1 MAVVKNFKFRFLL
14 LFMFVLLSSQSQ
26 HVQASPW
33 AMPGNLILRHDIQVL
48 VDSGVINIP
57 ITTWPLAWGDIAYN
71 LSKTEQEMT
80 SFELASFQRIKE
92 ALFEEEIGGISANTS
107 LKFAKNPETITSFND
122 SVGARSEIEGEST
135 YLGKNF
141 AINLH
146 VNKRGGET
154 LLDESYIAVALG
166 DYSISLG
173 SKKNWW
179 GPGWGGSLILST
191 NANPISGISI
201 ERNFSDP
208 FESKLLHWI
217 GPWDLSLLLGE
228 LEHSRTRS
236 DALFFGMRI
245 GSRPLTNLEIG
256 FSKTSLFC
264 GENRPCGFSSFSD
277 MLLNKTDSGYNLSG
291 FDFRSSHHIKNFPFV
306 LYGQIIGEGISD
318 NHLGLFG
325 LETWGPINDFDQ
337 LESYRVFLEAAST
350 SCEFYKN
357 DDSKYGCAYHD
368 SLYPDG
374 YRYKGVNIGHSADG
388 DALVLTL
395 GGIIVAQNS
404 QLIKSSL
411 SLGKLNRGSN
421 YLYKVSQN
429 NNDFFKFDLGYE
441 FDLFWFDIPLGSFDV
456 GLGLDVMKDKVNNT
470 TQKDPRIYVSYSN
483 SLDFNPKKVRDYSEY
498 LALIEVSEDEV
509 IDAEETSETAIQ
521 AIDFVIIGELDLSE
535 LISLIDQVALERNP
549 YSEIKN
555 NAGSTKTKGLRKQSM
570 DNDLNFGMLL
580 AGGGYDLTEIML
592 QLDQTIDKRN

>member
-1 MAVVKNFKFRFLL
+1 MTTVKNFKNRFLL
-14 LFMFVLLSSQSQ
+14 LFVLILLNNQPSDL
-26 HVQASPW
+26 HASPW
-33 AMPGNLILRHDIQVL
+33 AIPGDLILRHDIQVL

-92 ALFEEEIGGISANTS
+92 ALLKEEIGGISANTS
-107 LKFAKNPETITSFND
+107 LKFAKNRETITSFND

-146 VNKRGGET
+146 VNKKRGET

-208 FESKLLHWI
+208 FESKLLNWI

-277 MLLNKTDSGYNLSG
+277 MLLDKTDSGYNLSG
-291 FDFRSSHHIKNFPFV
+291 FDFRSSHHIKNFPFA

-325 LETWGPINDFDQ
+325 LETWGPIYDFGQ

-350 SCEFYKN
+350 SCEFYNN
-357 DDSKYGCAYHD
+357 DASKYGCAYHD

-374 YRYKGVNIGHSADG
+374 YQYEGLNIGHSADG

-421 YLYKVSQN
+421 NQYQVVQN
-429 NNDFFKFDLGYE
+429 NSDFFKFGLGYE

-456 GLGLDVMKDKVNNT
+456 GLGLDVMKGKVNNS

-498 LALIEVSEDEV
+498 LALIEVSEDEG
-509 IDAEETSETAIQ
+509 IDAEETSETVMQ
-521 AIDFVIIGELDLSE
+521 AIDFVIIGELDLYE
-535 LISLIDQVALERNP
+535 LISLIDQVAFERNP
-549 YSEIKN
+549 YSEIRN
-555 NAGSTKTKGLRKQSM
+555 NAESTKTKVLRKQSM

-580 AGGGYDLTEIML
+580 AGGEYDLTEIML

>member
-14 LFMFVLLSSQSQ
+14 LFMFILLSSQSQ

-146 VNKRGGET
+146 VKKAEGET
-154 LLDESYIAVALG
+154 LFDESYIAVALG

-208 FESKLLHWI
+208 FESKLLNWI

-264 GENRPCGFSSFSD
+264 GENRPCDFSSFSD
-277 MLLNKTDSGYNLSG
+277 MLLDKTDSGYNLSG

-350 SCEFYKN
+350 SCEFYNN

-374 YRYKGVNIGHSADG
+374 YRYEGVNIGHSADG

-483 SLDFNPKKVRDYSEY
+483 SLDFNPKKVRNYSEY
-498 LALIEVSEDEV
+498 LALIEVSEDEG
-509 IDAEETSETAIQ
+509 IDAEETSETVIQ
-521 AIDFVIIGELDLSE
+521 AIDFVIIGELDLFE
-535 LISLIDQVALERNP
+535 LISLIDQVAFERNP

-555 NAGSTKTKGLRKQSM
+555 NTGSTETKGLRKQSM

-592 QLDQTIDKRN
+592 QLDQTIGKRN

>member
-14 LFMFVLLSSQSQ
+14 LFMFILLSSQSQ

-33 AMPGNLILRHDIQVL
+33 AIPGNLILRHDIQVL

-57 ITTWPLAWGDIAYN
+57 ITTWPLAWGDIAYS

-80 SFELASFQRIKE
+80 SFELASFQRIKQALLE
-92 ALFEEEIGGISANTS
+92 AEIGGISANTS
-107 LKFAKNPETITSFND
+107 LRFAKNRETITSFND

-146 VNKRGGET
+146 VNKQGGET
-154 LLDESYIAVALG
+154 LFDESYIAVALG

-264 GENRPCGFSSFSD
+264 GKNRPCGFSSFSD
-277 MLLNKTDSGYNLSG
+277 MLLDKTDSGYNLSG

-325 LETWGPINDFDQ
+325 LETWGPINDFGQ

-350 SCEFYKN
+350 SCEFYNN

-483 SLDFNPKKVRDYSEY
+483 SLDFNPKKVRNYSEY
-498 LALIEVSEDEV
+498 LALIEVSEDEG
-509 IDAEETSETAIQ
+509 IDAEETSETVIQ
-521 AIDFVIIGELDLSE
+521 AIDFVIIGELDLFE
-535 LISLIDQVALERNP
+535 LISLIDQVAFERNP

-555 NAGSTKTKGLRKQSM
+555 NAGSTETKGLRKQSM

-592 QLDQTIDKRN
+592 QLDQTIGKRN

>member
-14 LFMFVLLSSQSQ
+14 LFMFILLSSQSQ

-92 ALFEEEIGGISANTS
+92 ALLEEEIGGISANTS

-146 VNKRGGET
+146 VNKQGGET
-154 LLDESYIAVALG
+154 LFDESYIAVALG

-191 NANPISGISI
+191 NANPIPSISI
-201 ERNFSDP
+201 ERIFSDP
-208 FESKLLHWI
+208 FESKLLNWI

-277 MLLNKTDSGYNLSG
+277 MLLDKTDSGYNLSG
-291 FDFRSSHHIKNFPFV
+291 FDFRSSHHIKNFPFA

-350 SCEFYKN
+350 SCEFYNN

-374 YRYKGVNIGHSADG
+374 YRYEGVNIGHSADG

-483 SLDFNPKKVRDYSEY
+483 SLDFNPKKVRNYSEY
-498 LALIEVSEDEV
+498 LALIEVSEDEG
-509 IDAEETSETAIQ
+509 IDAEETSETVIQ
-521 AIDFVIIGELDLSE
+521 AIDFVIIGELDLFE
-535 LISLIDQVALERNP
+535 LISLIDQVAFERNP

-555 NAGSTKTKGLRKQSM
+555 NAGSTETKGLRKQSM

-592 QLDQTIDKRN
+592 QLDQTIGKRN

>member
-1 MAVVKNFKFRFLL
+1 MASVKDLKNKFLL
-14 LFMFVLLSSQSQ
+14 LFVLILFCNQSNEL
-26 HVQASPW
+26 HASPW
-33 AMPGNLILRHDIQVL
+33 AIPGDLVLRHDIQLL

-71 LSKTEQEMT
+71 LSKTEKEMT
-80 SFELASFQRIKE
+80 TFELASFQRIKE
-92 ALFEEEIGGISANTS
+92 ALLEEEIGGISANTS
-107 LKFAKNPETITSFND
+107 LRFAKNPETITSFND

-135 YLGKNF
+135 YLGKNL

-146 VNKRGGET
+146 VNKKGGET
-154 LLDESYIAVALG
+154 LFDESYIAFALG

-191 NANPISGISI
+191 NARPIPGISI
-201 ERNFSDP
+201 EKNFSDP
-208 FESKLLHWI
+208 FESKLLNWI
-217 GPWDLSLLLGE
+217 GPWDLSMLIGE

-245 GSRPLTNLEIG
+245 GSRPLNNLEIG

-264 GENRPCGFSSFSD
+264 GEDRPCGFSSFSD
-277 MLLNKTDSGYNLSG
+277 MLLDKTDSGYNLSG
-291 FDFRSSHHIKNFPFV
+291 FDFRSSHNINNFPFA

-325 LETWGPINDFDQ
+325 LETWGPINGFDQ
-337 LESYRVFLEAAST
+337 LESFRVFLESTST
-350 SCEFYKN
+350 SCEFYDN
-357 DDSKYGCAYHD
+357 NESKFACAYND
-368 SLYPDG
+368 PLYPDG
-374 YRYKGVNIGHSADG
+374 YRYERVNIGHSADG

-404 QLIKSSL
+404 QLIKSSV

-421 YLYKVSQN
+421 DLYKVTQN
-429 NNDFFKFDLGYE
+429 NSDFFKFNLGYE
-441 FDLFWFDIPLGSFDV
+441 FDLFWFDIPLGIFDV

-470 TQKDPRIYVSYSN
+470 TQKDSRIYVSYSN

-498 LALIEVSEDEV
+498 LSLIEVSEEEE
-509 IDAEETSETAIQ
+509 IDREKTSETAIQ
-521 AIDFVIIGELDLSE
+521 AIDFVVIGELDLSE
-535 LISLIDQVALERNP
+535 LISLIDQVTVERDP
-549 YSEIKN
+549 YSEIRKN
-555 NAGSTKTKGLRKQSM
+555 GESTKTKDLRKQSM
-570 DNDLNFGMLL
+570 EKDLNFGMLL
-580 AGGGYDLTEIML
+580 VNEQYDLSEIML
-592 QLDQTIDKRN
+592 QLDETIDMRR

>member
-14 LFMFVLLSSQSQ
+14 LFMFILLNIQSQ

-33 AMPGNLILRHDIQVL
+33 AVPGNLILRHDIQVL

-92 ALFEEEIGGISANTS
+92 ALLEEEIGGISANTS

-146 VNKRGGET
+146 VKKQGGET
-154 LLDESYIAVALG
+154 LFDESYIAVALG

-277 MLLNKTDSGYNLSG
+277 MLLDKTDSGYNLSG

-350 SCEFYKN
+350 SCEFYNN

-374 YRYKGVNIGHSADG
+374 YRYEGVNIGHSADG

-498 LALIEVSEDEV
+498 LALIEVSEDEG
-509 IDAEETSETAIQ
+509 IDAEETSETVIQ

>member
-14 LFMFVLLSSQSQ
+14 LFMFILLSSQSQ

-33 AMPGNLILRHDIQVL
+33 AVPGNLILRHDIQVL

-57 ITTWPLAWGDIAYN
+57 ITTWPPAWGDIAYN

-92 ALFEEEIGGISANTS
+92 ALLEEEIGGISANTS

-146 VNKRGGET
+146 VKKQGGET
-154 LLDESYIAVALG
+154 LFDESYIAVALG

-191 NANPISGISI
+191 NARPIPGISI

-208 FESKLLHWI
+208 FESKFLNWI

-277 MLLNKTDSGYNLSG
+277 MLLDKTDSGYNLSG

-350 SCEFYKN
+350 SCEFYNN

-374 YRYKGVNIGHSADG
+374 YRYEGVNIGHSADG

-456 GLGLDVMKDKVNNT
+456 GLGLDIMKDKVNNT

-498 LALIEVSEDEV
+498 LALIEVSEDEG
-509 IDAEETSETAIQ
+509 IDAEETSETVIQ

>member
-1 MAVVKNFKFRFLL
+1 MAAVKNLKFRFLL
-14 LFMFVLLSSQSQ
+14 LFVFVLLSNQSQ
-26 HVQASPW
+26 HLQASPW
-33 AMPGNLILRHDIQVL
+33 AIPGNLILRHDIQVL

-57 ITTWPLAWGDIAYN
+57 MTTWPLAWGDIAYN

-92 ALFEEEIGGISANTS
+92 ALLEEEIGGISANTS
-107 LKFAKNPETITSFND
+107 LKFAKNPETVTSFND

-146 VNKRGGET
+146 VNKKRGET

-201 ERNFSDP
+201 ERIFSDP
-208 FESKLLHWI
+208 FESKLLNWI

-277 MLLNKTDSGYNLSG
+277 MLLDKTDSGYNLSG

-325 LETWGPINDFDQ
+325 LETWGPIYDFGQ

-350 SCEFYKN
+350 SCEFYNN
-357 DDSKYGCAYHD
+357 DASKYGCAYHD

-374 YRYKGVNIGHSADG
+374 YRYEGLNIGHSADG

-441 FDLFWFDIPLGSFDV
+441 FDLFWFDIPLGNFDV

-498 LALIEVSEDEV
+498 IALIEVSEDEI
-509 IDAEETSETAIQ
+509 IDEEQPSKIEIMAS
-521 AIDFVIIGELDLSE
+521 DFIIFDEKNLSE
-535 LISLIDQVALERNP
+535 LITLIDKISNERNP
-549 YSEIKN
+549 YFGAQDKKE
-555 NAGSTKTKGLRKQSM
+555 STKIRELPRQSM
-570 DNDLNFGMLL
+570 ENDLNSGILL
-580 AGGGYDLTEIML
+580 VSEQYDLTEIML

>member
-1 MAVVKNFKFRFLL
+1 M
-14 LFMFVLLSSQSQ
+14 
-26 HVQASPW
+26 
-33 AMPGNLILRHDIQVL
+33 
-48 VDSGVINIP
+48 
-57 ITTWPLAWGDIAYN
+57 
-71 LSKTEQEMT
+71 
-80 SFELASFQRIKE
+80 
-92 ALFEEEIGGISANTS
+92 
-107 LKFAKNPETITSFND
+107 
-122 SVGARSEIEGEST
+122 
-135 YLGKNF
+135 LGK
-141 AINLH
+141 
-146 VNKRGGET
+146 
-154 LLDESYIAVALG
+154 
-166 DYSISLG
+166 
-173 SKKNWW
+173 
-179 GPGWGGSLILST
+179 
-191 NANPISGISI
+191 
-201 ERNFSDP
+201 
-208 FESKLLHWI
+208 
-217 GPWDLSLLLGE
+217 

-277 MLLNKTDSGYNLSG
+277 MLLDKTDSGYNLSG

-325 LETWGPINDFDQ
+325 LETWGPINDLDR

-350 SCEFYKN
+350 SCEFYNN

-374 YRYKGVNIGHSADG
+374 YRYEGVNIGHSADG

-441 FDLFWFDIPLGSFDV
+441 FDLFWFDIPLGNFDV
-456 GLGLDVMKDKVNNT
+456 GLGLDVMKDKVNDT

-483 SLDFNPKKVRDYSEY
+483 SLDFNPKKIRAYSEY
-498 LALIEVSEDEV
+498 ISLIEVSEDEI
-509 IDAEETSETAIQ
+509 IDEEQPSKIEIMAS
-521 AIDFVIIGELDLSE
+521 DFIIFDEKNLSE
-535 LISLIDQVALERNP
+535 LITLIDKISNARNP
-549 YSEIKN
+549 YFGAQDKKE
-555 NAGSTKTKGLRKQSM
+555 STKIREIPRQSM
-570 DNDLNFGMLL
+570 ENDLNSGILL
-580 AGGGYDLTEIML
+580 VSEQYDLPEIML
-592 QLDQTIDKRN
+592 QFDQTIDKRN

>member
-14 LFMFVLLSSQSQ
+14 LFMFILLNIQSQ

-33 AMPGNLILRHDIQVL
+33 AVPGNLILRHDIQVL

-92 ALFEEEIGGISANTS
+92 ALLEEEIGGISANTS

-122 SVGARSEIEGEST
+122 SVGASREIEGEST
-135 YLGKNF
+135 YLGKNV

-146 VNKRGGET
+146 VKKQGGET
-154 LLDESYIAVALG
+154 LFDESYIAVALG

-264 GENRPCGFSSFSD
+264 GENRSCGFSSFSD
-277 MLLNKTDSGYNLSG
+277 MLLDKTDSGYNLSG

-350 SCEFYKN
+350 SCEFYNN

-374 YRYKGVNIGHSADG
+374 YRYEGVNIGHSADG

-441 FDLFWFDIPLGSFDV
+441 FDLFWFDIPLGNFDV
-456 GLGLDVMKDKVNNT
+456 GLGLDIMKDKVNNT

-498 LALIEVSEDEV
+498 LALIEVSEDEG
-509 IDAEETSETAIQ
+509 IDAEETSETVIQ

>member
-14 LFMFVLLSSQSQ
+14 LFMFILLNIQSQ

-33 AMPGNLILRHDIQVL
+33 AVPGNLILRHDIQVL

-92 ALFEEEIGGISANTS
+92 ALLEEEIGGISANTS

-146 VNKRGGET
+146 VKKQGGET
-154 LLDESYIAVALG
+154 LFDESYIAVALG

-208 FESKLLHWI
+208 FESKLLNWI

-277 MLLNKTDSGYNLSG
+277 MLLDKTDSGYNLSG

-350 SCEFYKN
+350 SCEFYNN

-374 YRYKGVNIGHSADG
+374 YRYEGVNIGHSADG
-388 DALVLTL
+388 DALILTL

-498 LALIEVSEDEV
+498 LALIEVSEDEG
-509 IDAEETSETAIQ
+509 IDAEETSETVIQ

-555 NAGSTKTKGLRKQSM
+555 NAGSTETKGLRKQSM
-570 DNDLNFGMLL
+570 DNDMNFGMLL

>member
-14 LFMFVLLSSQSQ
+14 LFMFILLSSQSQ

-33 AMPGNLILRHDIQVL
+33 AIPGNLILRHDIQVL

-92 ALFEEEIGGISANTS
+92 ALLKEEIGGISANTS

-146 VNKRGGET
+146 VKKAGGET
-154 LLDESYIAVALG
+154 VFDESYIAVALG

-191 NANPISGISI
+191 NANPIPSISI
-201 ERNFSDP
+201 ERIFSDP
-208 FESKLLHWI
+208 FESKLLNWI
-217 GPWDLSLLLGE
+217 GPWDLSLFLGE

-277 MLLNKTDSGYNLSG
+277 MLLDKTDSGYNLSG
-291 FDFRSSHHIKNFPFV
+291 FDFRSSHHIKNFPFA

-350 SCEFYKN
+350 SCEFYNN

-374 YRYKGVNIGHSADG
+374 YRYEGVNIGHSADG

-411 SLGKLNRGSN
+411 SFGKLNRGSN

-441 FDLFWFDIPLGSFDV
+441 FDLFWFDIPLGNFDV

-483 SLDFNPKKVRDYSEY
+483 SLDFNPKKVRNYSEY
-498 LALIEVSEDEV
+498 LALIEVSEDEG
-509 IDAEETSETAIQ
+509 IDAKETSETVIQ
-521 AIDFVIIGELDLSE
+521 AIDFVIIGELDLFE
-535 LISLIDQVALERNP
+535 LISLIDQVAFERNP

-555 NAGSTKTKGLRKQSM
+555 NAGSTETKGLRKQSM

>member
-14 LFMFVLLSSQSQ
+14 LFMFILLSSQSQ

-33 AMPGNLILRHDIQVL
+33 AIPGNLILRHDIQVL

-92 ALFEEEIGGISANTS
+92 ALLEEEIGGISANTS
-107 LKFAKNPETITSFND
+107 LRFAKNPDTITSFND

-146 VNKRGGET
+146 VNKQGGET
-154 LLDESYIAVALG
+154 LFDESYIAVALG

-208 FESKLLHWI
+208 FESKLLNWI

-277 MLLNKTDSGYNLSG
+277 MLLDKTDSGYNLSG

-350 SCEFYKN
+350 SCEFYNN

-374 YRYKGVNIGHSADG
+374 YRYEGVNIGHSADG

-441 FDLFWFDIPLGSFDV
+441 FDLFWFDIPLGNFDV

-483 SLDFNPKKVRDYSEY
+483 SLDFNPKKVRNYSEY
-498 LALIEVSEDEV
+498 LALIEVSEDEG
-509 IDAEETSETAIQ
+509 IDAEETSETVIQ
-521 AIDFVIIGELDLSE
+521 AIDFVIIGELDLFE
-535 LISLIDQVALERNP
+535 LISLIDQVAFERNP

-555 NAGSTKTKGLRKQSM
+555 NAGSTETKGLRKQSM

-592 QLDQTIDKRN
+592 QLDQTIGKRN

>member
-14 LFMFVLLSSQSQ
+14 LFMFILLSSQSQ

-33 AMPGNLILRHDIQVL
+33 AVPGNLILRHDIQVL

-92 ALFEEEIGGISANTS
+92 ALLEEEIGGISANTS

-146 VNKRGGET
+146 VKKQGGET
-154 LLDESYIAVALG
+154 LFDESYIAVALG

-208 FESKLLHWI
+208 FESKLLNWI

-277 MLLNKTDSGYNLSG
+277 MLLDKTDSGYNLSG

-350 SCEFYKN
+350 SCEFYNN

-374 YRYKGVNIGHSADG
+374 YRYEGVNIGHSADG

-456 GLGLDVMKDKVNNT
+456 GLGLDIMKDKVNNT

-498 LALIEVSEDEV
+498 LALIEVSEDEG
-509 IDAEETSETAIQ
+509 IDAEETSETVIQ

-592 QLDQTIDKRN
+592 QLDQTIGKRN

>member
-14 LFMFVLLSSQSQ
+14 LFMFILLSSQSQ

-33 AMPGNLILRHDIQVL
+33 AIPGNLILRHDIQVL

-57 ITTWPLAWGDIAYN
+57 ITTWPLAWGDIAYS

-80 SFELASFQRIKE
+80 SFELASFQRIKQALLE
-92 ALFEEEIGGISANTS
+92 AEIGGISANTS
-107 LKFAKNPETITSFND
+107 LRFAKNPDTITSFND

-146 VNKRGGET
+146 VNKQGGET

-277 MLLNKTDSGYNLSG
+277 MLLDKTDSGYNLSG
-291 FDFRSSHHIKNFPFV
+291 FDFRSSHHIKNFPFA

-325 LETWGPINDFDQ
+325 LETWGPINNFDQ

-350 SCEFYKN
+350 SCEFYNN

-483 SLDFNPKKVRDYSEY
+483 SLDFNPKKVRNYSEY
-498 LALIEVSEDEV
+498 LALIEVSEDEG
-509 IDAEETSETAIQ
+509 IDAKETSETVIQ
-521 AIDFVIIGELDLSE
+521 AIDFVIIGELDMFE
-535 LISLIDQVALERNP
+535 LISLIDQVAFERNP

-555 NAGSTKTKGLRKQSM
+555 NAGSTETKGLRKQSM

-592 QLDQTIDKRN
+592 QLDQTISKRN

>member
-14 LFMFVLLSSQSQ
+14 LFMFILLNIQSQ

-33 AMPGNLILRHDIQVL
+33 AVPGNLILRHDIQVL

-92 ALFEEEIGGISANTS
+92 ALLEEEIGGISANTS

-146 VNKRGGET
+146 VKKQGGET
-154 LLDESYIAVALG
+154 LFDESYIAVALG

-208 FESKLLHWI
+208 FESKLLHWV

-277 MLLNKTDSGYNLSG
+277 MLLDKTDSGYNLSG

-350 SCEFYKN
+350 SCEFYNN

-374 YRYKGVNIGHSADG
+374 YRYEGVNIGHSADG
-388 DALVLTL
+388 DALILTL

-498 LALIEVSEDEV
+498 LALIEVSEDEG
-509 IDAEETSETAIQ
+509 IDAEETSETVIQ

>member
-1 MAVVKNFKFRFLL
+1 MASVKDLKNKFLL
-14 LFMFVLLSSQSQ
+14 LFVLILFCNQSNEL
-26 HVQASPW
+26 HASPW
-33 AMPGNLILRHDIQVL
+33 AIPGDLVLRHDIQLL

-71 LSKTEQEMT
+71 LSKTEKEMT
-80 SFELASFQRIKE
+80 TFELASFQRIKE
-92 ALFEEEIGGISANTS
+92 ALLEEEIGGISANTS

-135 YLGKNF
+135 YLGKNL

-146 VNKRGGET
+146 VNKKGGET
-154 LLDESYIAVALG
+154 LFDESYIAFALG

-191 NANPISGISI
+191 NARPIPGISI
-201 ERNFSDP
+201 EKNFSDP
-208 FESKLLHWI
+208 FESKLLNWI
-217 GPWDLSLLLGE
+217 GPWDLSMLIGK

-245 GSRPLTNLEIG
+245 GSRPLNNLEIG

-264 GENRPCGFSSFSD
+264 GEDRPCGFSSFSD
-277 MLLNKTDSGYNLSG
+277 MLLDKTDSGYNLSG
-291 FDFRSSHHIKNFPFV
+291 FDFRSSHNINNFPFA

-325 LETWGPINDFDQ
+325 LETWGPINGFDQ
-337 LESYRVFLEAAST
+337 LESFRVFLESTST
-350 SCEFYKN
+350 SCEFYDN
-357 DDSKYGCAYHD
+357 NESKFACAYND
-368 SLYPDG
+368 PLYPDG
-374 YRYKGVNIGHSADG
+374 YRYERVNIGHSADG

-404 QLIKSSL
+404 QLIKSSV

-421 YLYKVSQN
+421 DLYKVTQN
-429 NNDFFKFDLGYE
+429 NSDFFKFNLGYE
-441 FDLFWFDIPLGSFDV
+441 FDLFWFDIPLGNFDV

-498 LALIEVSEDEV
+498 IALIEVSDDKDIEG
-509 IDAEETSETAIQ
+509 EETSETAIQ
-521 AIDFVIIGELDLSE
+521 AIDFVVIGELDLSE
-535 LISLIDQVALERNP
+535 LISLIDQVTFERDP
-549 YSEIKN
+549 YSEIRKN
-555 NAGSTKTKGLRKQSM
+555 GESTKTKDLRKQSM
-570 DNDLNFGMLL
+570 EKDLNFGMLL
-580 AGGGYDLTEIML
+580 VNEQYDLSEIML
-592 QLDQTIDKRN
+592 QLDETIDMRR

>member
-1 MAVVKNFKFRFLL
+1 MAVVKNLRFRFLL
-14 LFMFVLLSSQSQ
+14 LFMLILLSSQSQ

-33 AMPGNLILRHDIQVL
+33 AIPGNLILRHDIQVL

-92 ALFEEEIGGISANTS
+92 ALLKEEIGGISANTS

-146 VNKRGGET
+146 VNKQGGET
-154 LLDESYIAVALG
+154 LFDESYIAVALG

-191 NANPISGISI
+191 NANPIPSISI
-201 ERNFSDP
+201 ERIFSDP
-208 FESKLLHWI
+208 FESKLLNWI

-277 MLLNKTDSGYNLSG
+277 MLLDKTDSGYNLSG

-350 SCEFYKN
+350 SCEFYNN

-374 YRYKGVNIGHSADG
+374 YRYEGVNIGHSADG

-483 SLDFNPKKVRDYSEY
+483 SLDFNPKKVRNYSEY
-498 LALIEVSEDEV
+498 LALIEVSEDEG
-509 IDAEETSETAIQ
+509 IDAEETSETVIQ

-535 LISLIDQVALERNP
+535 LISLIDQVAFERNP

-555 NAGSTKTKGLRKQSM
+555 NTGSTETKGLRKQSM

-592 QLDQTIDKRN
+592 QLDQTIGKRN

>member
-1 MAVVKNFKFRFLL
+1 MAVVKNLRFRFLL
-14 LFMFVLLSSQSQ
+14 LFMFILLSSQSQ

-33 AMPGNLILRHDIQVL
+33 AIPGNLILRHDIQVL

-92 ALFEEEIGGISANTS
+92 ALLKEEIGGISANTS

-146 VNKRGGET
+146 VKKAEGET
-154 LLDESYIAVALG
+154 LFDESYIAVALG

-208 FESKLLHWI
+208 FESKLLNWI

-277 MLLNKTDSGYNLSG
+277 MLLDKTDSGYNLSG

-325 LETWGPINDFDQ
+325 LETWGPINDFGQ

-350 SCEFYKN
+350 SCEFYNN

-374 YRYKGVNIGHSADG
+374 YRYEGVNIGHSADG

-441 FDLFWFDIPLGSFDV
+441 FDLFWFDIPLGNFDV

-483 SLDFNPKKVRDYSEY
+483 SLDFNPKKVRNYSEY
-498 LALIEVSEDEV
+498 LALIEVSEDEG
-509 IDAEETSETAIQ
+509 IDAEETSETVIQ
-521 AIDFVIIGELDLSE
+521 AIDFVIIGELDLFE
-535 LISLIDQVALERNP
+535 LISLIDQVAFERNP

-555 NAGSTKTKGLRKQSM
+555 NAGSTETKGLRKQSM

-592 QLDQTIDKRN
+592 QLDQTIGKRN